1 MLMTLVTLLHFGISP
16 KHDWLTF
23 GIPFLFIMP
32 GVTVIAPLYG
42 ILAVMHGSP
51 YMLKVYSTMNVMAV
65 WFNYPLT
72 LIPML
77 YLRQPLFYILI
88 IVALI
93 VNKVII
99 SVFGSKVRSLLHNPD
114 FELNK

>member
-1 MLMTLVTLLHFGISP
+1 
-16 KHDWLTF
+16 
-23 GIPFLFIMP
+23 MP

-42 ILAVMHGSP
+42 ILGVMHGSS
-51 YMLKVYSTMNVMAV
+51 YMLKVYSTMNVMTAL
-65 WFNYPLT
+65 FNYPLT

-93 VNKVII
+93 VNKII
-99 SVFGSKVRSLLHNPD
+99 LSVLGSKVRSLLHNPD
-114 FELNK
+114 FELNKQKL